1 VGKTDMVS
9 KSTYERMK
17 EEYAEKLAKS
27 SDKLKA
33 LNTAS
38 DGAAVD
44 GIRSVAVGA
53 TCAVLDRWRVKLP
66 MEIPLL
72 GDSIAPAMLVFQA
85 GYPIIRSGLSK
96 PVRKF
101 MDQAWNFGLAKI
113 GYNGTSSAL
122 DSMMKS

>member
-1 VGKTDMVS
+1 MVS
-9 KSTYERMK
+9 KNTYERMK

-44 GIRSVAVGA
+44 GLRSVAVGA

-66 MEIPLL
+66 MAIPLL
-72 GDSIAPAMLVFQA
+72 GDSIAPASLVFTA
-85 GYPIIRSGLSK
+85 GYPLIRGGLSK

-101 MDQAWNFGLAKI
+101 MDQAWNFGLSQV
-113 GYNGTSSAL
+113 GYKGTSGAL
-122 DSMMKS
+122 DAMMKS

>member
-1 VGKTDMVS
+1 MKNDMVS
-9 KSTYERMK
+9 RGAYQRMR
-17 EEYAEKLAKS
+17 EEYQGKLEKASEKLKG
-27 SDKLKA
+27 

-44 GIRSVAVGA
+44 GLRSVAVGA

-66 MEIPLL
+66 MSIPLV

-85 GYPIIRSGLSK
+85 GYPIVRSGLSK

-122 DSMMKS
+122 DSMMKN